1 MYFSAAP
8 FVTKSLIMLDDFEH
22 DGHVDWAHIKAPF
35 QRMFPDACSFT
46 CDCDGRL
53 LNDKR
58 ID

>member
-1 MYFSAAP
+1 
-8 FVTKSLIMLDDFEH
+8 MLDDFEH